1 MNKRLIFV
9 ILALLSI
16 GYAMAQNISGVVYDS
31 QKEPLTGVTVIVK
44 GTTKGA
50 TTDIEGKFTIS
61 NVENASKHFLVFNYI
76 GYKSLEKPIGSN
88 TSFSIIMEEET
99 KSLEE
104 VIVVGYG
111 TVKKKDLTTAV
122 SSVRGDDVAGRPLI
136 SAAQAMQGMAAG
148 VQVTES
154 SGKPGGGLSVRV
166 RGTTSINAN
175 NEPLYVIDGLP
186 TSDTKNLAVDD
197 IESIQILKD
206 ASSSAIYGSRGANGV
221 VLITTKHGKIGTSKV
236 SVSSYYGYSELPKK
250 LDVLNSSQYIAL
262 MSEMGYSTSGLSSSI
277 NTDWQ
282 DEVYRSA
289 TVYNTQ
295 VGFSGGSEKTQYYVS
310 LGLLNQQGIIDPT
323 GFKRHNIKVNLDQ
336 EVKKWLRI
344 GTNINWSK
352 IKSNDV
358 TDNASVAKGGVVLG
372 ALATPPILTVY
383 NSDGS
388 FTANPYQAGWEN
400 PVAAMKGS
408 TQESNS
414 DQMLANMYAEITFIK
429 NLKFKSALSVENN
442 NYSYESFTDP
452 YLTSYGRS
460 KSGIGVFET
469 RKDLTWLIEN
479 TLSYNFKINNNQ
491 SLNLLAGTTQQK
503 YDYTKTYQEKT
514 GYSSNTIT
522 TLDGASTTIG
532 NSSDAAQW
540 SMSSFIGRAAYDF
553 GSKYLLT
560 ASVRR
565 DGSSRFGPNK
575 RWGTFPSVSAAWRI
589 SGEKFMDKTKAYLDD
604 LKLRVGYGLVGNQ
617 PAGYYEYFAKET
629 AGGAYPFPQG
639 AISSIS
645 LSSSGNKDLKWELT
659 SQTNAGID
667 ATLFNSRVTLAL
679 ELYYKKTK
687 DLLLAKTVA
696 SQTGFTSQMGN
707 IGTVRNKGFEIS
719 LSTRNLVDKFKW
731 NTDINFSINKN
742 KVVDLNSSVYYTGY
756 VYERSNASIIKEGEP
771 IGSFYGKISEGV
783 DPATGNIVYKK
794 DENGHD
800 IETIIGCAQPKFTYG
815 ISNTFAYKNLAL
827 SIFLQ
832 GVYGNDILN
841 ATRIETEGMEN
852 YKNQSTAV
860 LGRWKKVGDL
870 TDIPAAVPSSTSNSA
885 VSTRFIED
893 GSFLRVKSV
902 TLSYNLKNDFLKK
915 AEIGLVKFYVTGQNL
930 LTFTHYSGYDPEL
943 SFGGSS
949 SDAQTANTALGI
961 DYGTYPQPRTIIFG
975 MNIEF

>member
-1 MNKRLIFV
+1 
-9 ILALLSI
+9 
-16 GYAMAQNISGVVYDS
+16 
-31 QKEPLTGVTVIVK
+31 
-44 GTTKGA
+44 
-50 TTDIEGKFTIS
+50 
-61 NVENASKHFLVFNYI
+61 
-76 GYKSLEKPIGSN
+76 
-88 TSFSIIMEEET
+88 
-99 KSLEE
+99 
-104 VIVVGYG
+104 
-111 TVKKKDLTTAV
+111 
-122 SSVRGDDVAGRPLI
+122 
-136 SAAQAMQGMAAG
+136 
-148 VQVTES
+148 
-154 SGKPGGGLSVRV
+154 
-166 RGTTSINAN
+166 
-175 NEPLYVIDGLP
+175 
-186 TSDTKNLAVDD
+186 
-197 IESIQILKD
+197 
-206 ASSSAIYGSRGANGV
+206 
-221 VLITTKHGKIGTSKV
+221 
-236 SVSSYYGYSELPKK
+236 
-250 LDVLNSSQYIAL
+250 
-262 MSEMGYSTSGLSSSI
+262 
-277 NTDWQ
+277 
-282 DEVYRSA
+282 
-289 TVYNTQ
+289 
-295 VGFSGGSEKTQYYVS
+295 
-310 LGLLNQQGIIDPT
+310 
-323 GFKRHNIKVNLDQ
+323 
-336 EVKKWLRI
+336 
-344 GTNINWSK
+344 
-352 IKSNDV
+352 
-358 TDNASVAKGGVVLG
+358 
-372 ALATPPILTVY
+372 
-383 NSDGS
+383 
-388 FTANPYQAGWEN
+388 
-400 PVAAMKGS
+400 
-408 TQESNS
+408 
-414 DQMLANMYAEITFIK
+414 
-429 NLKFKSALSVENN
+429 
-442 NYSYESFTDP
+442 
-452 YLTSYGRS
+452 
-460 KSGIGVFET
+460 
-469 RKDLTWLIEN
+469 
-479 TLSYNFKINNNQ
+479 
-491 SLNLLAGTTQQK
+491 
-503 YDYTKTYQEKT
+503 
-514 GYSSNTIT
+514 
-522 TLDGASTTIG
+522 
-532 NSSDAAQW
+532 
-540 SMSSFIGRAAYDF
+540 
-553 GSKYLLT
+553 
-560 ASVRR
+560 
-565 DGSSRFGPNK
+565 
-575 RWGTFPSVSAAWRI
+575 
-589 SGEKFMDKTKAYLDD
+589 
-604 LKLRVGYGLVGNQ
+604 
-617 PAGYYEYFAKET
+617 
-629 AGGAYPFPQG
+629 
-639 AISSIS
+639 
-645 LSSSGNKDLKWELT
+645 
-659 SQTNAGID
+659 
-667 ATLFNSRVTLAL
+667 LAL